1 MIKKQFNT
9 VKNVALISL
18 TFIACVIPFLDN
30 TYVIHFMIHT
40 FMTIAYALSWNI
52 MAGFCGQYSF
62 GHALYAGLGGYLSA
76 HLLIQYQLSPLLCI
90 PFIFL
95 LCGFLGGG
103 IAYLSAR
110 LKIEHAYFTLL
121 TIAFLECT
129 RILFEAGQWF
139 GGASGLFI
147 PLSKTNSLLN
157 LRLSEV
163 GFYYV
168 FLCLIILFTFAT
180 RGIFKHRLGHSARAL
195 NHNID
200 AAHSVGINTVKIQAI
215 MMFISSGFT
224 SVVGVISAFYQN
236 SLFPDQAFSMQKS
249 LNMIIA
255 PLLGGLGSPWGS
267 LIGGVIMTTL
277 GEGIDWFL
285 EMIDFEK
292 GGLKQVIYGIIL
304 LIVIL
309 KIPRGVWPDIKKY
322 AKTYF

>member
-1 MIKKQFNT
+1 MIQKQFAT
-9 VKNVALISL
+9 VKNIILISL
-18 TFIACVIPFLDN
+18 TCIACIVPFFEN

-40 FMTIAYALSWNI
+40 FITIAYALSWNI

-62 GHALYAGLGGYLSA
+62 GQALYAGLGGYFSA
-76 HLLIQYQLSPLLCI
+76 YLFTQYYLSPLLCI

-95 LCGFLGGG
+95 FCGFLGGG

-147 PLSKTNSLLN
+147 PLSSADSLLN
-157 LRLSEV
+157 LRLSEA

-168 FLCLIILFTFAT
+168 LLFLVILFTLST
-180 RGIFKHRLGHSARAL
+180 CSIFQHRLGYSARAL

-200 AAHSVGINTVKIQAI
+200 AAHSVGINTVKTQAI
-215 MMFISSGFT
+215 MMFISSGFA
-224 SVVGVISAFYQN
+224 SIVGVISAFYQN

-267 LIGGVIMTTL
+267 LIGGIIMTTL
-277 GEGIDWFL
+277 GESIDWLL

-292 GGLKQVIYGIIL
+292 GGLKQVIYGIVL

-309 KIPRGVWPDIKKY
+309 KIPRGVWPYVKKY
-322 AKTYF
+322 AKPYV